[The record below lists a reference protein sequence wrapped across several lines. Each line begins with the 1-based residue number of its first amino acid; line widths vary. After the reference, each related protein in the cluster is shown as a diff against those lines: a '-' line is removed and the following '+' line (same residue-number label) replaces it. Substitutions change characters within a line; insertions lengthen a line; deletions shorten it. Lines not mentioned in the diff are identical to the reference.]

1 MDRSYSK
8 TSRYVCECD
17 GGKMQGKRKQDKLKQ
32 EARLQKL
39 LKRCAEDSGESETG
53 IAVTHK
59 KKRKKIKKKLLS
71 KQMHL
76 NVSIR

>member
-1 MDRSYSK
+1 
-8 TSRYVCECD
+8 
-17 GGKMQGKRKQDKLKQ
+17 MQGKRKQDKLKQ

-59 KKRKKIKKKLLS
+59 KKTKEDKKKATF
-71 KQMHL
+71 KT
-76 NVSIR
+76 NAFKRFY